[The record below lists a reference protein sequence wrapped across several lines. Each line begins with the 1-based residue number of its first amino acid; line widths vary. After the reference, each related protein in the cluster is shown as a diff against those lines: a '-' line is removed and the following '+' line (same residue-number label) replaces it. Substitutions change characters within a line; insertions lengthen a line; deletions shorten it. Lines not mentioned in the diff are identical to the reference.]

1 MAKKDVSDRKE
12 IVVNEPPPIP
22 RQSIFG
28 KKPSIFSGGSGI
40 QNKGFS
46 GTRFTPPQIRVTQ
59 NKGGGGK

>member
-1 MAKKDVSDRKE
+1 MAKKDANDRKE

-22 RQSIFG
+22 RESIFG
-28 KKPSIFSGGSGI
+28 KKPSGFGGGGI

-46 GTRFTPPQIRVTQ
+46 GTRFTPPQIRITQ